1 MTEASRTAFHLKD
14 LMGAPEL
21 ERFVIASYAKE
32 RTIGFT
38 TNDCLEKRFIIY
50 LVQFLPKTN
59 FVGRAFEEIYKNC
72 KWRQAIRI
80 VKH

>member
-1 MTEASRTAFHLKD
+1 
-14 LMGAPEL
+14 MGAPEL

-32 RTIGFT
+32 RIGFT
-38 TNDCLEKRFIIY
+38 TSDCLEKRFIIY
-50 LVQFLPKTN
+50 LVTFVQFLPRTY

-72 KWRQAIRI
+72 KWRQAIWI